1 MSTLTDLMADVVY
14 HEGRL
19 TREQRK
25 KAFGF
30 TGATVLFTGL
40 SASGKSTIAGGV
52 EEALIRRRRP
62 AFLLDGDNL
71 RHGLSGDLGFS
82 EGDRHENVR
91 RAGHVASMF
100 AESGAVAL
108 LALISPFAAD
118 RVMIRAIHEEMGLPF
133 AEVFLNTPLEVCEER
148 DPKGLYARARAGDL
162 PGFTGIDGVYEQPTD
177 AELILEPGSGSIAE
191 QIALVIALVRDLS
204 T

>member
-1 MSTLTDLMADVVY
+1 VSRSSGPDLNVVRY
-14 HEGRL
+14 EGRI

-25 KAFGF
+25 VAFGF

-52 EEALIRRRRP
+52 EEALVRSCRP

-82 EGDRHENVR
+82 EVDRRENMR
-91 RAGHVASMF
+91 RAGQVASMF

-108 LALISPFAAD
+108 LALISPYAAD
-118 RVMIRAIHEEMGLPF
+118 RSTVRSLHEGMQLPF
-133 AEVFLNTPLEVCEER
+133 AEVYLDTPLDVCEHR
-148 DPKGLYARARAGDL
+148 DPKGLYAKARAGTL
-162 PGFTGIDGVYEQPTD
+162 SGLTGIDGVYERPTE
-177 AELILEPGSGSIAE
+177 AELVLEPGSGSIAE
-191 QIALVIALVRDLS
+191 QVAQVVELVRDLS